1 MKHLHILFGNLR
13 RKKIRTILTVGS
25 FAVAMFLFGVLV
37 VVRGAFSGG
46 VEIAGVDRLII
57 INRISIIQPMPLS
70 YRERILQIPGVK
82 HVTFSNWFGGVYQ
95 DEKNF
100 FPIFCID
107 TDTWLDV
114 FNEFQVPPEQWKAF
128 QEDREG
134 AIVGEDLVK
143 RFGWKIGDR
152 IPIKGTIFSGTWE
165 FNLRGIYKGTR
176 QQDDPTQFW
185 FHWKYFDERKE
196 FQKGMAGWYT
206 LRIDSPDNAVK
217 IAKTIDTSFAN
228 SAYETKTETERA
240 FAANW
245 VKQMGNIEFMILSIG
260 TVVMFT
266 LLLVTG
272 NTMAISVRERGRDLA
287 VLKAIGYS
295 DRTILTLVMLE
306 SLLIAALGGGLGL
319 AAAKGFSML
328 GDPTGGLLPI
338 FYLPPVWMLYGFA
351 GALVI
356 GSLAGIIPAVSAM
369 RLRVVEALRRI

>member
-1 MKHLHILFGNLR
+1 MKHWRILFGNLR

-25 FAVAMFLFGVLV
+25 FAVAMFLFGILV

-70 YRERILQIPGVK
+70 YRERILQVPGVK

-107 TDTWLDV
+107 TDSWLTV
-114 FNEFQVPPEQWKAF
+114 FNEFQIPPDQWKAF

-152 IPIKGTIFSGTWE
+152 VPIKGTIFSGTWE
-165 FNLRGIYKGTR
+165 FNIRGIYKGTR

-196 FQKGMAGWYT
+196 FQNGMAGWYT

-217 IAKTIDTSFAN
+217 IAKSIDATFAN

-272 NTMAISVRERGRDLA
+272 NTMAISVRERIRDLA

-306 SLLIAALGGGLGL
+306 SVLIAALGGSLGL

-338 FYLPPVWMLYGFA
+338 FYLPPIWMLYGFA
-351 GALVI
+351 GALLI
-356 GSLAGIIPAVSAM
+356 GSFAGVIPAFSAM
-369 RLRVVEALRRI
+369 RLRVVEALRRV